1 MAQKNRKTR
10 YIIAFAA
17 MIVLLVVLF
26 CWNVGAGSVE
36 MSLTDFVHLM
46 QKRDADDTLHQIV
59 WKYVFPAFL
68 RRFFSAERCPF
79 PDFCSR
85 AFFRIPLR
93 DHMCLEFHRE
103 PSLLWRLS

>member
-1 MAQKNRKTR
+1 MTQKNRKTR

-17 MIVLLVVLF
+17 MIVLLVLLF

-46 QKRDADDTLHQIV
+46 QKPMTPCIRLYG
-59 WKYVFPAFL
+59 KYVFPASL
-68 RRFFSAERCPF
+68 RRFFLAERCPF
-79 PDFCSR
+79 PAFCSR

-93 DHMCLEFHRE
+93 DHMCWEFHQGQ
-103 PSLLWRLS
+103 SLLWRLS